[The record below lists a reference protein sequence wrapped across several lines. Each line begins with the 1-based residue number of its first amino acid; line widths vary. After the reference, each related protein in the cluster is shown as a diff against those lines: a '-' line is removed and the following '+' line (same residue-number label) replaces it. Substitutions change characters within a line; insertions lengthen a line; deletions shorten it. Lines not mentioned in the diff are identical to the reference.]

1 MTNLLGR
8 NIDVTSHDM
17 LPREEYNRANKD
29 RLQVRYED
37 VCIAI
42 IHAHKALAQ
51 SHVAELSKTCESYS
65 HSTATSISAMD
76 READLAAYPF
86 RIAVFEARGELA
98 SLEAERD
105 LIEKLL
111 T

>member
-1 MTNLLGR
+1 
-8 NIDVTSHDM
+8 M

-37 VCIAI
+37 VCLAI
-42 IHAHKALAQ
+42 IHAHKDLAA
-51 SHVAELSKTCESYS
+51 SLVAELSKTCESYS
-65 HSTATSISAMD
+65 HSTATTVSAMD
-76 READLAAYPF
+76 REAELAAYPLK
-86 RIAVFEARGELA
+86 IAVYEVRGELA
-98 SLEAERD
+98 ALEAERD